1 MSDGLQQELV
11 EKDGGNQW
19 KLWGDGW
26 GGVCSRMTAAA
37 PAVTI
42 KCRACACKIN

>member
-11 EKDGGNQW
+11 ERDGGNQW
-19 KLWGDGW
+19 KLGGDGW
-26 GGVCSRMTAAA
+26 GVCSRMTAAA
-37 PAVTI
+37 PAETI